1 MEPSRFFLIS
11 DFENKY
17 HPDAA
22 LIIDAYNLG
31 GAYDEKGSNSH

>member
-17 HPDAA
+17 LTDGDLMGSYWDP
-22 LIIDAYNLG
+22 LG
-31 GAYDEKGSNSH
+31 GG